1 MKQIIVYS
9 WFKAVA
15 TCGLHFN
22 KNYHYVLPWYLQ
34 MVQLHSR
41 TQVVDLQAEEIK
53 YTPKDGDTIT
63 RTLTINNTDAQTTTT
78 TATETIQIPSGTRRT
93 ETLELQ
99 ASDRIVNENNKIK
112 FRVTS
117 ASQRMC
123 IMSVPSVV
131 SVYSAEDGRMKRL
144 HKFTIYR

>member
-1 MKQIIVYS
+1 
-9 WFKAVA
+9 
-15 TCGLHFN
+15 
-22 KNYHYVLPWYLQ
+22 

-41 TQVVDLQAEEIK
+41 IQVVDLQAEEIK

-63 RTLTINNTDAQTTTT
+63 RTVTPTNNSDAQTTPTTT
-78 TATETIQIPSGTRRT
+78 TATETIQIKSGTRRT
-93 ETLELQ
+93 ETLELR
-99 ASDRIVNENNKIK
+99 ASDRIVNENKKIK
-112 FRVTS
+112 LRVTS

-123 IMSVPSVV
+123 IMSVPSLV

>member
-1 MKQIIVYS
+1 MTVTYKLCRKGKLKYSLIIVS
-9 WFKAVA
+9 
-15 TCGLHFN
+15 
-22 KNYHYVLPWYLQ
+22 PWYLQ

-41 TQVVDLQAEEIK
+41 TQVVDLQVEEIK

-63 RTLTINNTDAQTTTT
+63 RTLTTNNTDAQTTTT
-78 TATETIQIPSGTRRT
+78 TTTTTATETVQIPSGTGRT
-93 ETLELQ
+93 ETLDLQ
-99 ASDRIVNENNKIK
+99 MSDRIVNENKKIK

-131 SVYSAEDGRMKRL
+131 SVYNAEDGRMKRL
-144 HKFTIYR
+144 HKLTTYR